1 MRTTRTSPETRP
13 ADARRGERGAAL
25 ISALLL
31 AILLLTA
38 GGALVLTTTMS
49 ATNAIDSTAEM
60 QAYYGAEAGLHAT
73 INVLRGNVWAANTT
87 PKASFRSAVE
97 PDESNYDGDE
107 ATDQDVA
114 RLSNWLSYNGNERV
128 VVPGSDNLI
137 AYDVSVRDADDTKT
151 VSYSTSAAYDVGTS
165 GCTAAGLALTC
176 TDSGVNAFTLTYTPQ
191 PATTLSAYPAVA
203 AQGLGSFTL
212 TRVASG
218 ASIPADKPVILRLA
232 VTQTLPWP
240 KRATFIAKI
249 TGDVAA
255 NTATLTLNFSGKVV
269 KADGTQYELE
279 QANPV
284 GVNHPVA
291 APPGTTALSVK
302 VTAPQPKRIVVRTTG
317 YGPKGAVKKLEMV
330 IKNTIFD
337 FEAPATLTMVGAAD
351 CTAPTFN
358 SGSSGAK
365 DYTGVD
371 NYGTGAQLPAF
382 AVTGCD
388 VQDAYNGISKHDTVV
403 DPEIGYLDTGTVPA
417 GTTAPSMMVGTPSFL
432 ASADAARETLDE
444 LQAAAESMGR
454 YYKPAAG
461 VTYHITAANTSAKQ
475 ITFVDGDADIDG
487 GSGLVVVT
495 GKLDMKGNPNFNG
508 VILVLGQGEWDR
520 SGGGDGNIYGAVVV
534 AAFNRNGTGGF
545 TKPTFNTSGGGNAK
559 VQYDSQAVANAVG
572 SLGVSFAGVREY

>member
-1 MRTTRTSPETRP
+1 MRVMRTPTETSG
-13 ADARRGERGAAL
+13 ANKRRGERGAAL

-31 AILLLTA
+31 AMLLLTA

-73 INVLRGNVWAANTT
+73 INVLRGNVWAADTT

-107 ATDQDVA
+107 ATDRDVA
-114 RLSNWLSYNGNERV
+114 RLSNWLAYNDNERV
-128 VVPGSDNLI
+128 VVPGSSDLI
-137 AYDVSVRDADDTKT
+137 AYDVSVRDADDSKT
-151 VSYSTSAAYDVGTS
+151 VSYSTSVVYDVGTS
-165 GCTAAGLALTC
+165 GCTAAGSALTC
-176 TDSGVNAFTLTYTPQ
+176 TASGVNAFTLTYTPQ
-191 PATTLSAYPAVA
+191 PVTSLSAYPAVA
-203 AQGLGSFTL
+203 NQGLGSFTL

-218 ASIPADKPVILRLA
+218 ATIPADKPVILRLSI
-232 VTQTLPWP
+232 TQTLPWAR
-240 KRATFIAKI
+240 RATFIAKI

-255 NTATLTLNFSGKVV
+255 NTATLTINFSGKVA

-284 GVNHPVA
+284 SVNHPVA

-330 IKNTIFD
+330 VKNTIFD
-337 FEAPATLTMVGAAD
+337 FEAPATLTMVGAAN
-351 CTAPTFN
+351 CSAPTFD

-365 DYTGVD
+365 DYSGVD

-388 VQDAYNGISKHDTVV
+388 VQDAYDGIKKHETVV
-403 DPEIGYLDTGTVPA
+403 DPEIGYLDSGTVPA
-417 GTTAPSMMVGTPSFL
+417 GTTAPSMMVPTPSFL
-432 ASADAARETLDE
+432 SDADEARETLDE

-454 YYKPAAG
+454 YYKPVGSAEHT
-461 VTYHITAANTSAKQ
+461 VTAANTAANK
-475 ITFVDGDADIDG
+475 ITFVDGNCEIEG

-495 GKLDMKGNPNFNG
+495 GKLEMHGNPNFSG
-508 VILVLGQGEWDR
+508 VILVLGQGEVERD
-520 SGGGDGNIYGAVVV
+520 GGGDGIIYGALVV
-534 AAFNRNGTGGF
+534 AAFNRNGNGGF
-545 TKPTFNTSGGGNAK
+545 SKPSFITNGGGNSR
-559 VQYDSQAVANAVG
+559 VQYDSQAVAKAVG

>member
-1 MRTTRTSPETRP
+1 MRATIRKMETRD
-13 ADARRGERGAAL
+13 ADGRRGERGAAL

-60 QAYYGAEAGLHAT
+60 QAYYGAEAGLHST
-73 INVLRGNVWAANTT
+73 INVLRGNVWVSNTT
-87 PKASFRSAVE
+87 PKASFRTAVE
-97 PDESNYDGDE
+97 PGESNYAGDE
-107 ATDQDVA
+107 ETDNNVA
-114 RLSNWLSYNGNERV
+114 RLSNWLSYNDNNRV

-137 AYDVSVRDADDTKT
+137 AYAVSVRDADDSKT
-151 VSYSTSAAYDVGTS
+151 VSYSTSAAFDVGTS
-165 GCTAAGLALTC
+165 GCTVAGLVLTC
-176 TDSGVNAFTLTYTPQ
+176 GAPGVNDFKLTYTPQ
-191 PATTLSAYPAVA
+191 PVTALSAYPAVTGR
-203 AQGLGSFTL
+203 GLGSFTL
-212 TRVASG
+212 TRTASG
-218 ASIPADKPVILRLA
+218 ATIPADKPVILRLS

-337 FEAPATLTMVGAAD
+337 FEAPATLTMVGADD
-351 CTAPTFN
+351 CTAPTFD

-388 VQDAYNGISKHDTVV
+388 VQEAYDGIKKHDTVV
-403 DPEIGYLDTGTVPA
+403 DPEIGYLDSGTVPA
-417 GTTAPSMMVGTPSFL
+417 GTTAPSMMVATPSFL
-432 ASADAARETLDE
+432 ADANAARETLDE

-454 YYKPAAG
+454 YHKPAAG
-461 VTYHITAANTSAKQ
+461 AIYSITAANTAADK

-495 GKLDMKGNPNFNG
+495 GKLDMKGNPNFSG

-534 AAFNRNGTGGF
+534 AAFDRHGTGGF

-559 VQYDSQAVANAVG
+559 IQYDSQAVANAVG
-572 SLGVSFAGVREY
+572 SLGVNFAGMREF